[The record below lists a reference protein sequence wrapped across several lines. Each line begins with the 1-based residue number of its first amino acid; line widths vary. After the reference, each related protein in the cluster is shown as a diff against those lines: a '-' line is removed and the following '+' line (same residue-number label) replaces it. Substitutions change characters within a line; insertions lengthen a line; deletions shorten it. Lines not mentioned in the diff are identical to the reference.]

1 MNIFELNKT
10 EAKRHV
16 LCCGNKEIELHRLC
30 DASTWAYWEA
40 AYVRSVCEH
49 GVKVCLWTAKSCVV
63 PTKVNAVP
71 RLELM
76 LLSKLVVLLELACWE
91 NVGGYKS
98 CLLFS
103 FPNCVVVVK
112 VDSEGLEVVG

>member
-1 MNIFELNKT
+1 
-10 EAKRHV
+10 
-16 LCCGNKEIELHRLC
+16 
-30 DASTWAYWEA
+30 
-40 AYVRSVCEH
+40 
-49 GVKVCLWTAKSCVV
+49 
-63 PTKVNAVP
+63 
-71 RLELM
+71 M